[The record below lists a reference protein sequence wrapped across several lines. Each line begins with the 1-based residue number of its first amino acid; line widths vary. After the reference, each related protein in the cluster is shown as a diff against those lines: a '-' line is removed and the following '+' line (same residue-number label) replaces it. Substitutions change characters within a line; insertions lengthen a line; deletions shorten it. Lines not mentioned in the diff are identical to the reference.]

1 MQFVTYM
8 SDKFPL
14 LSTPHGYF
22 SPDEPF
28 WRVNREWLV
37 VLAGARAVMLE
48 LAHPLVAAGVAQH
61 SNFRGDSLGRLYRT
75 VFMMVDATFGSAET
89 ACAAVGRVHR
99 CHRTV
104 AGALPAQVGPFAA
117 ATCYRANDPEL
128 KLWVLATLID
138 SILLVHDLFV
148 RPLTLAE
155 KEAYYCDSKL
165 LGRMLGIPA
174 QVMPPTYADFTAY
187 METMLNGDTLTV
199 GETAREVA
207 EAIFAPPLGPL
218 IRTIS
223 FAGLGLLPPR
233 LRADFHIPWDERR
246 EKRLL
251 WLARQARRLRAALP
265 TALCVWPHALWG
277 QWQFE
282 RGMKRRGQ
290 TPNDLSHIS
299 GD

>member
-1 MQFVTYM
+1 MKEET
-8 SDKFPL
+8 FPL
-14 LSTPHGYF
+14 PPTPHGYF

-28 WRVNREWLV
+28 WRVNREGLV

-75 VFMMVDATFGSAET
+75 VFMMVDATFGNTET
-89 ACAAVGRVHR
+89 ARAAVGRVHR

-104 AGALPAQVGPFAA
+104 EGALPAQVGPFAA
-117 ATCYRANDPEL
+117 ATGYRANDPQL
-128 KLWVLATLID
+128 KMWVLATLID
-138 SILLVHDLFV
+138 SILLIHDLFV
-148 RPLTLAE
+148 RPLSLAE
-155 KEAYYCDSKL
+155 KEAYYRDSRL

-174 QVMPPTYADFTAY
+174 AVMPPTYTDFTVY
-187 METMLNGDTLTV
+187 MESMFNGDALTV
-199 GETAREVA
+199 SETAREVA

-218 IRTIS
+218 IRTVS

-233 LRADFHIPWDERR
+233 LQDDFNIHWDERR

-251 WLARQARRLRAALP
+251 WLARQARRLRVALP
-265 TALCVWPHALWG
+265 TALCVWPHALLG

-282 RGMKRRGQ
+282 RGKKRSDQSPG
-290 TPNDLSHIS
+290 NLSHTP

>member
-1 MQFVTYM
+1 MKET
-8 SDKFPL
+8 FPL
-14 LSTPHGYF
+14 PSTPHGYF
-22 SPDEPF
+22 SPADPF

-37 VLAGARAVMLE
+37 MLSGARAVMLE

-89 ACAAVGRVHR
+89 ARRAVGRVHR
-99 CHRTV
+99 CHRV
-104 AGALPAQVGPFAA
+104 VEGALLAPVGPFAA
-117 ATCYRANDPEL
+117 ETGYRANDPQL

-155 KEAYYCDSKL
+155 KEAYYCDSHL

-174 QVMPPTYADFTAY
+174 PVMPPTYADFSAY
-187 METMLNGDTLTV
+187 VESMLNSDTLTV
-199 GETAREVA
+199 GDTAREVA

-218 IRTIS
+218 IRTVS

-233 LRADFHIPWDERR
+233 LRTDFNIPWDDRR
-246 EKRLL
+246 EKRLQ

-265 TALCVWPHALWG
+265 TALCVWPHALLG
-277 QWQFE
+277 QRQFE
-282 RGMKRRGQ
+282 RRKARLIEA
-290 TPNDLSHIS
+290 D
-299 GD
+299 